1 MKIAIVAP
9 SPVPFTIGGAEL
21 LLSGMQDAINNYT
34 SHQCELIKLTTKE
47 DTFWDLIGSYYK
59 FYQLDLSHFDMV
71 ISTKYPSWMTRH
83 SNHIVYMLHPL
94 RGLYDT
100 YHLCNSCT
108 ELPDQLK
115 TGLVKEILD
124 ITEVRIGKVKDV
136 DDLFQKLFQLRS
148 EQDNYSKEI
157 FTFPGPFI
165 RKIIYFLDRWALSY
179 ENIREYFSISE
190 NVKGRQ
196 DYFPPSARVKVI
208 YPPSKIEDFEC
219 RGFEYLFTV
228 SRLDS
233 PKRIDMLIEAMRFVP
248 HDIRLKIA
256 GEGSEKTRLMELAQD
271 DARIEF
277 LGFVTENELID
288 LYANALVILF
298 VPLDEDYGYVTVEG
312 MASAKPVITTF
323 DSGGPL
329 EFVSD
334 LKTGFIVDP
343 DPKHIADKINFFVE
357 HVEEARKMGLLAN
370 EKVKNISWKNFAAK
384 LIGKRD
390 THYQRKKN
398 VLVLATYSCYPPR
411 GGGQQRLYN
420 IYSRLA
426 KKFDVTI
433 CSIVE
438 NDKEEQK
445 FILGNGLIQICVP
458 QSIEHARCQK
468 EIEGKTG
475 LNLYDILMIDLVER
489 SNAYIEK
496 VKKLADDADIIIFS
510 HPYLFMLKE
519 WLDLNEK
526 IIIYESHNVEYL
538 LKKDYVGVPYSQKV
552 FDIEKEA
559 VERSDIVFTTS
570 DEDKEYLR
578 LLYGIEQNKIL
589 VTPNGVDASK
599 IELIDQEERKWL
611 KKEVGLS
618 DRNTILFI
626 GSWHPP
632 NLEAL
637 KFIIDGIA
645 TKLPECIFLVI
656 GSIKQ
661 YYVHEYGKF
670 PKNVLTFGVV
680 DEDEKYE
687 LYKLADLAINPMFSG
702 SGTNLKM
709 LDYMSSGIPVIST
722 PTGARGLDI
731 ENGKHAL
738 ICTEDQM
745 HEKII
750 ELLNTEILRNKLRL
764 NARNIVE
771 SRYSWDRIARAII
784 IKLKEI
790 AYT

>member
-1 MKIAIVAP
+1 MKIAIIAP

-21 LLSGMQDAINNYT
+21 LFSGMQDAINNYT

-47 DTFWDLIGSYYK
+47 NTFWDLVESYYK
-59 FYQLDLSHFDMV
+59 FYQLDLSHFDMI
-71 ISTKYPSWMTRH
+71 ISTKYPSWMVRH
-83 SNHIVYMLHPL
+83 RNHIVYMVHPL

-100 YHLCNSCT
+100 YHLCNDDP
-108 ELPDQLK
+108 EVPAQLR

-124 ITEVRIGKVKDV
+124 ITEIRIRKDKNV
-136 DDLFQKLFQLRS
+136 EDLFQKLFQLRS
-148 EQDNYSKEI
+148 EQDNYTKEL

-165 RKIIYFLDRWALSY
+165 RKIIHFLDRWALSY

-190 NVKGRQ
+190 NVKKRQ

-219 RGFEYLFTV
+219 RGFEYLFTA

-233 PKRIDMLIEAMRFVP
+233 PKRIDMLIEAMKFVP
-248 HDIRLKIA
+248 HNIRLKIA
-256 GEGSEKTRLMELAQD
+256 GEGPEKARLMELAQGD
-271 DARIEF
+271 TRIEF
-277 LGFVTENELID
+277 LGFVTENELVD
-288 LYANALVILF
+288 LYANALAVLF
-298 VPLDEDYGYVTVEG
+298 VPQDEDYGYITIEA
-312 MASAKPVITTF
+312 MMSAKPVITAF

-334 LKTGFIVDP
+334 SKTGFIVDP
-343 DPKHIADKINFFVE
+343 EPKHIADKINYFVE

-370 EKVKNISWKNFAAK
+370 EKVKKISWNDFVAK
-384 LIGKRD
+384 LIGERD
-390 THYQRKKN
+390 IRSQRKKK

-433 CSIVE
+433 CSIIE

-445 FILGNGLIQICVP
+445 FILKNGLTQICIP
-458 QSIEHARCQK
+458 QSIEHARCQW

-475 LNLYDILMIDLVER
+475 LNLYDVLMIDLVER
-489 SNAYIEK
+489 SENYIKK
-496 VKKLADDADIIIFS
+496 VKKLADDADIVIFS
-510 HPYLFMLKE
+510 HPYLFVLKN
-519 WLDLNEK
+519 WVDLNEK
-526 IIIYESHNVEYL
+526 IIVYESHNVEYL
-538 LKKDYVGVPYSQKV
+538 LKKDYAGIRYSQKV

-559 VERSDIVFTTS
+559 AERSDLVFTTS
-570 DEDKEYLR
+570 DEDKEHLM
-578 LLYGIEQNKIL
+578 LLYGIARNKIL

-599 IELIDQEERKWL
+599 IELISLEEKKQL

-618 DRNTILFI
+618 DHRTILFI

-637 KFIIDGIA
+637 KFILDDI
-645 TKLPECIFLVI
+645 TSKLSDCIFLVI
-656 GSIKQ
+656 GSIKH
-661 YYVHEYGKF
+661 YYMHEYEDF
-670 PKNVLTFGVV
+670 PKNVLAFGVV

-709 LDYMSSGIPVIST
+709 LDYMSAGIPTIST

-731 ENGKHAL
+731 ENGIHAL

-745 HEKII
+745 REKII
-750 ELLNTEILRNKLRL
+750 ELMNTETLRNRLRL
-764 NARNIVE
+764 NARKLVE
-771 SRYSWDRIARAII
+771 SRYSWDKIAASII
-784 IKLKEI
+784 AKLKEI
-790 AYT
+790 A

>member
-1 MKIAIVAP
+1 MKIAIIAP

-21 LLSGMQDAINNYT
+21 LFSGMQDAINNYT

-47 DTFWDLIGSYYK
+47 NTFWDLVESYYK
-59 FYQLDLSHFDMV
+59 FYQLDLSHFDMI
-71 ISTKYPSWMTRH
+71 ISTKYPSWMVRH
-83 SNHIVYMLHPL
+83 RNHIVYMVHPL

-100 YHLCNSCT
+100 YHLCNDDP
-108 ELPDQLK
+108 EVPAQLR

-124 ITEVRIGKVKDV
+124 ITEIRIRKDKNV
-136 DDLFQKLFQLRS
+136 EDLFQKLFQLRS
-148 EQDNYSKEI
+148 EQDNYTKEL

-165 RKIIYFLDRWALSY
+165 RKIIHFLDRWALSY

-190 NVKGRQ
+190 NVKRRQ
-196 DYFPPSARVKVI
+196 DYFPPSVRVKVI

-219 RGFEYLFTV
+219 RGFEYLFTA

-233 PKRIDMLIEAMRFVP
+233 PKRIDMLIEAMKFVP
-248 HDIRLKIA
+248 HNIRLKIA
-256 GEGSEKTRLMELAQD
+256 GEGPEKARLMELAQGD
-271 DARIEF
+271 TRIEF
-277 LGFVTENELID
+277 LGFVTENELVD
-288 LYANALVILF
+288 LYANALAVLF
-298 VPLDEDYGYVTVEG
+298 VPQDEDYGYITIEA
-312 MASAKPVITTF
+312 MMSAKPVITAF

-334 LKTGFIVDP
+334 SKTGFIVDP
-343 DPKHIADKINFFVE
+343 EPKNIADKINYFVE

-370 EKVKNISWKNFAAK
+370 EKVKKISWNDFVAK
-384 LIGKRD
+384 LIGERD
-390 THYQRKKN
+390 IRSQRKKK

-433 CSIVE
+433 CSIIE

-445 FILGNGLIQICVP
+445 LILKNGLTQICIP
-458 QSIEHARCQK
+458 QSIEHARCQW

-475 LNLYDILMIDLVER
+475 LNLYDVLMIDLVER
-489 SNAYIEK
+489 SENYIEK
-496 VKKLADDADIIIFS
+496 VKKLADDADIVIFS
-510 HPYLFMLKE
+510 HPYLFVLKN
-519 WLDLNEK
+519 WVDLNEK
-526 IIIYESHNVEYL
+526 IIVYESHNVEYL
-538 LKKDYVGVPYSQKV
+538 LKKDYAGIRYSQKV

-559 VERSDIVFTTS
+559 AERSDLVFTTS
-570 DEDKEYLR
+570 DEDKEHLM
-578 LLYGIEQNKIL
+578 LLYGIARNKIL

-599 IELIDQEERKWL
+599 IELISLEEKKQL

-618 DRNTILFI
+618 DHRTILFI

-637 KFIIDGIA
+637 KFILDEI
-645 TKLPECIFLVI
+645 TSKLSDCVFLVI
-656 GSIKQ
+656 GSIKH
-661 YYVHEYGKF
+661 YYMHEYEDF
-670 PKNVLTFGVV
+670 PKNVLAFGVV

-709 LDYMSSGIPVIST
+709 LDYMSAGIPTIST

-731 ENGKHAL
+731 ENGIHAL

-745 HEKII
+745 REKII
-750 ELLNTEILRNKLRL
+750 ELMNTETLRNRLRL
-764 NARNIVE
+764 NARKLVE
-771 SRYSWDRIARAII
+771 SRYSWDKIAASII
-784 IKLKEI
+784 AKLKEI
-790 AYT
+790 A

>member
-21 LLSGMQDAINNYT
+21 LFSGMQDAINNYT

-47 DTFWDLIGSYYK
+47 NTFWDLVESYYK
-59 FYQLDLSHFDMV
+59 FYQLDLSHFDMI
-71 ISTKYPSWMTRH
+71 ISTKYPSWMVRH
-83 SNHIVYMLHPL
+83 RNHIVYMVHPL

-100 YHLCNSCT
+100 YHVCNDDP
-108 ELPDQLK
+108 EVPYQHR

-124 ITEVRIGKVKDV
+124 ITEIRIRKDKNV
-136 DDLFQKLFQLRS
+136 EDLFHKLFQLRA
-148 EQDNYSKEI
+148 EQDNYTKEL

-165 RKIIYFLDRWALSY
+165 RKIIHFLDHWALSY

-190 NVKGRQ
+190 NVKRRQ

-219 RGFEYLFTV
+219 RGFEYLFTA

-233 PKRIDMLIEAMRFVP
+233 PKRIDILIEAMKFVP
-248 HDIRLKIA
+248 HNIKLKIA
-256 GEGSEKTRLMELAQD
+256 GEGPKKTRLMELAQG

-277 LGFVTENELID
+277 LGFVTENGLVD

-298 VPLDEDYGYVTVEG
+298 VPQDEDYGYITIEG
-312 MASAKPVITTF
+312 MMSAKPVITAF

-334 LKTGFIVDP
+334 SKTGFIVDP
-343 DPKHIADKINFFVE
+343 DPKHIADKINYFVE

-370 EKVKNISWKNFAAK
+370 EKVKKISWSNFVAK
-384 LIGKRD
+384 LIGERD
-390 THYQRKKN
+390 TRSQRKKK

-426 KKFDVTI
+426 KKFDVNI
-433 CSIVE
+433 CSILE

-445 FILGNGLIQICVP
+445 LILKNGLTQICIP
-458 QSIEHARCQK
+458 QSIEHARCQW

-475 LNLYDILMIDLVER
+475 LNLYDVLMIDLVER
-489 SNAYIEK
+489 SENYIEK
-496 VKKLADDADIIIFS
+496 VKKLADDADIVIFS
-510 HPYLFMLKE
+510 HPYLFVMKN
-519 WLDLNEK
+519 WIDLNEK
-526 IIIYESHNVEYL
+526 IIVYESHNVEYL
-538 LKKDYVGVPYSQKV
+538 LKKDYAGIRYSQKV

-559 VERSDIVFTTS
+559 AERSDLVFTTS
-570 DEDKEYLR
+570 DEDKEHLM
-578 LLYGIEQNKIL
+578 LLYGIAPNKIL
-589 VTPNGVDASK
+589 VTPNGVDTSK
-599 IELIDQEERKWL
+599 IELIGLEEKKQL
-611 KKEVGLS
+611 KKEVGLA
-618 DRNTILFI
+618 DHHTILFI

-637 KFIIDGIA
+637 KFILDEI
-645 TKLPECIFLVI
+645 TSKLSDCIFLVI
-656 GSIKQ
+656 GSIKH
-661 YYVHEYGKF
+661 YYIHEYDKI
-670 PKNVLTFGVV
+670 PKNVLAFGVV

-709 LDYMSSGIPVIST
+709 LDYMSAGIPTIST
-722 PTGARGLDI
+722 LTGARGLDI
-731 ENGKHAL
+731 ESGKHAL
-738 ICTEDQM
+738 ICSEDQM
-745 HEKII
+745 SEKII
-750 ELLNTEILRNKLRL
+750 ELMNTETLRNMLRL
-764 NARNIVE
+764 NARNLVE
-771 SRYSWDRIARAII
+771 SRYSWDRIAASII
-784 IKLKEI
+784 AKLKEI
-790 AYT
+790 A

>member
-1 MKIAIVAP
+1 MKIAIIAP

-21 LLSGMQDAINNYT
+21 LFSGMQDAINNYT

-47 DTFWDLIGSYYK
+47 NTFWDLVESYYK
-59 FYQLDLSHFDMV
+59 FYQLDLSHFDMI
-71 ISTKYPSWMTRH
+71 ISTKYPSWMVRH
-83 SNHIVYMLHPL
+83 RNHIVYMVHPL

-100 YHLCNSCT
+100 YHLCNDDP
-108 ELPDQLK
+108 EVPAQLR

-124 ITEVRIGKVKDV
+124 ITEIRIRKDKNV
-136 DDLFQKLFQLRS
+136 EDLFQKLFQLRS
-148 EQDNYSKEI
+148 EQDNYTKEL

-165 RKIIYFLDRWALSY
+165 RKIIHILDSWALSY

-190 NVKGRQ
+190 NVKRRQ

-219 RGFEYLFTV
+219 RGFEYLFTA

-233 PKRIDMLIEAMRFVP
+233 PKRIDMLIEAMKFVP
-248 HDIRLKIA
+248 HNIRLKIA
-256 GEGSEKTRLMELAQD
+256 GEGPEKARLMELAQGD
-271 DARIEF
+271 TRIEF
-277 LGFVTENELID
+277 LGFVTENGLVD
-288 LYANALVILF
+288 LYANALAILF
-298 VPLDEDYGYVTVEG
+298 VPQDEDYGYITIEG
-312 MASAKPVITTF
+312 MMSAKPVITAF

-334 LKTGFIVDP
+334 SKTGFIVDP
-343 DPKHIADKINFFVE
+343 DPKHIADKINYFVE

-370 EKVKNISWKNFAAK
+370 EKVKNISWNNFVAK
-384 LIGKRD
+384 LIGERD
-390 THYQRKKN
+390 TRSHRKKK

-433 CSIVE
+433 CSIIE

-445 FILGNGLIQICVP
+445 LILKNGLTQICIP
-458 QSIEHARCQK
+458 QSIEHARCQW

-475 LNLYDILMIDLVER
+475 LNLYDVLMIDLVER
-489 SNAYIEK
+489 SENYIKK
-496 VKKLADDADIIIFS
+496 VKKLADDADIVIFS
-510 HPYLFMLKE
+510 HPYLFVLKN
-519 WLDLNEK
+519 WVDLNEK
-526 IIIYESHNVEYL
+526 IIVYESHNVEYL
-538 LKKDYVGVPYSQKV
+538 LKKDYAGIRYSQKV

-559 VERSDIVFTTS
+559 AERSDLVFTTS
-570 DEDKEYLR
+570 DEDKEHLM
-578 LLYGIEQNKIL
+578 LLYGIARNKIL

-599 IELIDQEERKWL
+599 IELISLEEKKQL

-618 DRNTILFI
+618 DHRTILFI

-637 KFIIDGIA
+637 KFILDEI
-645 TKLPECIFLVI
+645 TSKLSDCVFLVI
-656 GSIKQ
+656 GSIKH
-661 YYVHEYGKF
+661 YYMHEYEDF
-670 PKNVLTFGVV
+670 PKNVLAFGVV

-709 LDYMSSGIPVIST
+709 LDYMSAGIPTIST

-731 ENGKHAL
+731 ENGIHAL

-745 HEKII
+745 REKII
-750 ELLNTEILRNKLRL
+750 ELMNTETLRNMLRL
-764 NARNIVE
+764 NARKLVE
-771 SRYSWDRIARAII
+771 SRYSWDKIAASII
-784 IKLKEI
+784 AKLKEI
-790 AYT
+790 A

>member
-1 MKIAIVAP
+1 MKIAIIAP

-21 LLSGMQDAINNYT
+21 LFSGMQDAINNYT

-47 DTFWDLIGSYYK
+47 NTFWDLVESYYK
-59 FYQLDLSHFDMV
+59 FYQLDLSHFDMI
-71 ISTKYPSWMTRH
+71 ISTKYPSWMVRH
-83 SNHIVYMLHPL
+83 RNHIVYMVHPL

-100 YHLCNSCT
+100 YHLCNDDP
-108 ELPDQLK
+108 EVPAQLR

-124 ITEVRIGKVKDV
+124 ITEIRIRKDKNV
-136 DDLFQKLFQLRS
+136 EDLFQKLFQLRS
-148 EQDNYSKEI
+148 EQDNYTKEL

-165 RKIIYFLDRWALSY
+165 RKIIHFLDRWALSY

-190 NVKGRQ
+190 NVKKRQ

-219 RGFEYLFTV
+219 RGFEYLFTA

-233 PKRIDMLIEAMRFVP
+233 PKRIDMLIEAMKFVP
-248 HDIRLKIA
+248 HNIRLKIA
-256 GEGSEKTRLMELAQD
+256 GEGPEKARLMELAQGD
-271 DARIEF
+271 TRIEF
-277 LGFVTENELID
+277 LGFVTENELVD
-288 LYANALVILF
+288 LYANALAVLF
-298 VPLDEDYGYVTVEG
+298 VPQDEDYGYITIEA
-312 MASAKPVITTF
+312 MMSAKPVITAF

-334 LKTGFIVDP
+334 SKTGFIVDP
-343 DPKHIADKINFFVE
+343 EPKHIADKINYFVE

-370 EKVKNISWKNFAAK
+370 EKVKKISWNDFVAK
-384 LIGKRD
+384 LIGERD
-390 THYQRKKN
+390 IRSQRKKK

-433 CSIVE
+433 CSIIE

-445 FILGNGLIQICVP
+445 LILKNGLTQICIP
-458 QSIEHARCQK
+458 QSIEHARCQW

-475 LNLYDILMIDLVER
+475 LNLYDVLMIDLVER
-489 SNAYIEK
+489 SENYIKK
-496 VKKLADDADIIIFS
+496 VKKLADDADIVIFS
-510 HPYLFMLKE
+510 HPYLFVLKN
-519 WLDLNEK
+519 WVDLNEK
-526 IIIYESHNVEYL
+526 IIVYESHNVEYL
-538 LKKDYVGVPYSQKV
+538 LKKDYAGIRYSQKV

-559 VERSDIVFTTS
+559 AERSDLVFTTS
-570 DEDKEYLR
+570 DEDKEHLM
-578 LLYGIEQNKIL
+578 LLYGIARNKIL

-599 IELIDQEERKWL
+599 IELISLEEKKQL

-618 DRNTILFI
+618 DHRTILFI

-637 KFIIDGIA
+637 KFILDEI
-645 TKLPECIFLVI
+645 TSKLSDCVFLVI
-656 GSIKQ
+656 GSIKH
-661 YYVHEYGKF
+661 YYMHEYEDF
-670 PKNVLTFGVV
+670 PKNVLAFGVV

-709 LDYMSSGIPVIST
+709 LDYMSAGIPTIST

-731 ENGKHAL
+731 ENGIHAL

-745 HEKII
+745 REKII
-750 ELLNTEILRNKLRL
+750 ELMNTETLRNRLRL
-764 NARNIVE
+764 NARKLVE
-771 SRYSWDRIARAII
+771 SRYSWDKIAASII
-784 IKLKEI
+784 AKLKEI
-790 AYT
+790 A

>member
-1 MKIAIVAP
+1 MKIAIIAP

-21 LLSGMQDAINNYT
+21 LFSGMQDAINNYT

-47 DTFWDLIGSYYK
+47 NTFWDLVESYYK
-59 FYQLDLSHFDMV
+59 FYQLDLSHFDMI
-71 ISTKYPSWMTRH
+71 ISTKYPSWMVRH
-83 SNHIVYMLHPL
+83 RNHIVYMVHPL

-100 YHLCNSCT
+100 YHLCNDDP
-108 ELPDQLK
+108 EVPAQLR

-124 ITEVRIGKVKDV
+124 ITEIRIRKDKNV
-136 DDLFQKLFQLRS
+136 EDLFQKLFQLRS
-148 EQDNYSKEI
+148 EQDNYTKEL

-165 RKIIYFLDRWALSY
+165 RKIIHFLDRWALSY

-190 NVKGRQ
+190 NVKKRQ

-219 RGFEYLFTV
+219 RGFEYLFTA

-233 PKRIDMLIEAMRFVP
+233 PKRIDMLIEAMKFVP
-248 HDIRLKIA
+248 HNIRLKIA
-256 GEGSEKTRLMELAQD
+256 GEGPEKARLMELAQGD
-271 DARIEF
+271 TRIEF
-277 LGFVTENELID
+277 LGFVTENELVD
-288 LYANALVILF
+288 LYANALAVLF
-298 VPLDEDYGYVTVEG
+298 VPQDEDYGYITIEA
-312 MASAKPVITTF
+312 MMSAKPVITAF

-334 LKTGFIVDP
+334 SKTGFIVDP
-343 DPKHIADKINFFVE
+343 EPKHIADKINYFVE

-370 EKVKNISWKNFAAK
+370 EKVKKISWNDFVAK
-384 LIGKRD
+384 LIGERD
-390 THYQRKKN
+390 IRSQRKKK

-433 CSIVE
+433 CSIIE

-445 FILGNGLIQICVP
+445 LILKNGLTQICIP
-458 QSIEHARCQK
+458 QSIEHARCQW

-475 LNLYDILMIDLVER
+475 LNLYDVLMIDLVER
-489 SNAYIEK
+489 SENYIEK
-496 VKKLADDADIIIFS
+496 VKKLADDADIVIFS
-510 HPYLFMLKE
+510 HPYLFVLKN
-519 WLDLNEK
+519 WVDLNEK
-526 IIIYESHNVEYL
+526 IIVYESHNVEYL
-538 LKKDYVGVPYSQKV
+538 LKKDYAGIRYSQKV

-559 VERSDIVFTTS
+559 AERSDLVFTTS
-570 DEDKEYLR
+570 DEDKEHLM
-578 LLYGIEQNKIL
+578 LLYGIARNKIL

-599 IELIDQEERKWL
+599 IELISLEEKKQL

-618 DRNTILFI
+618 DHRTILFI

-637 KFIIDGIA
+637 KFILDEI
-645 TKLPECIFLVI
+645 TSKLSDCVFLVI
-656 GSIKQ
+656 GSIKH
-661 YYVHEYGKF
+661 YYMHEYEDF
-670 PKNVLTFGVV
+670 PKNVLAFGVV

-709 LDYMSSGIPVIST
+709 LDYMSAGIPTIST

-731 ENGKHAL
+731 ENGIHAL

-745 HEKII
+745 REKII
-750 ELLNTEILRNKLRL
+750 ELMNTETLRNRLRL
-764 NARNIVE
+764 NARKLVE
-771 SRYSWDRIARAII
+771 SRYSWDKIAASII
-784 IKLKEI
+784 AKLKEI
-790 AYT
+790 A

>member
-1 MKIAIVAP
+1 MKIAIIAP

-21 LLSGMQDAINNYT
+21 LFSGMQDAINNYT

-47 DTFWDLIGSYYK
+47 NTFWDLVESYYK
-59 FYQLDLSHFDMV
+59 FYQLDLSHFDMI
-71 ISTKYPSWMTRH
+71 ISTKYPSWMVRH
-83 SNHIVYMLHPL
+83 RNHIVYMVHPL

-100 YHLCNSCT
+100 YHLCNDDP
-108 ELPDQLK
+108 EVPAQLR

-124 ITEVRIGKVKDV
+124 ITEIRIRKDKNV
-136 DDLFQKLFQLRS
+136 EDLFQKLFQLRS
-148 EQDNYSKEI
+148 EQDNYTKEL

-165 RKIIYFLDRWALSY
+165 RKIIHFLDRWALSY

-190 NVKGRQ
+190 NVKRRQ
-196 DYFPPSARVKVI
+196 DYFPPSVRVKVI

-219 RGFEYLFTV
+219 RGFEYLFTA

-233 PKRIDMLIEAMRFVP
+233 PKRIDMLIEAMKFVP
-248 HDIRLKIA
+248 HNIRLKIA
-256 GEGSEKTRLMELAQD
+256 GEGPEKARLMELAQGD
-271 DARIEF
+271 TRIEF
-277 LGFVTENELID
+277 LGFVTENELVD
-288 LYANALVILF
+288 LYANALAVLF
-298 VPLDEDYGYVTVEG
+298 VPQDEDYGYITIEA
-312 MASAKPVITTF
+312 MMSAKPVITAF

-334 LKTGFIVDP
+334 SKTGFIVDP
-343 DPKHIADKINFFVE
+343 EPKNIADKINYFVE

-370 EKVKNISWKNFAAK
+370 EKVKKISWNDFVAK
-384 LIGKRD
+384 LIGERD
-390 THYQRKKN
+390 IRSQRKKK

-433 CSIVE
+433 CSIIE

-445 FILGNGLIQICVP
+445 LILKNGLTQICIP
-458 QSIEHARCQK
+458 QSIEHARCQW

-475 LNLYDILMIDLVER
+475 LNLYDVLMIDLVER
-489 SNAYIEK
+489 SENYIEK
-496 VKKLADDADIIIFS
+496 VKKLADDADIVIFS
-510 HPYLFMLKE
+510 HPYLFVLKN
-519 WLDLNEK
+519 WVDLNEK
-526 IIIYESHNVEYL
+526 SIVYESHNVEYL
-538 LKKDYVGVPYSQKV
+538 LKKDYAGIRYSQKV

-559 VERSDIVFTTS
+559 AERSDLVFTTS
-570 DEDKEYLR
+570 DEDKEHLM
-578 LLYGIEQNKIL
+578 LLYGIARNKIL

-599 IELIDQEERKWL
+599 IELISLEEKKQL

-618 DRNTILFI
+618 DHRTILFI

-637 KFIIDGIA
+637 KFILDEI
-645 TKLPECIFLVI
+645 TSKLSDCVFLVI
-656 GSIKQ
+656 GSIKH
-661 YYVHEYGKF
+661 YYMHEYEDF
-670 PKNVLTFGVV
+670 PKNVLAFGVV

-709 LDYMSSGIPVIST
+709 LDYMSAGIPTIST

-731 ENGKHAL
+731 ENGIHAL

-745 HEKII
+745 REKII
-750 ELLNTEILRNKLRL
+750 ELMNTETLRNRLRL
-764 NARNIVE
+764 NARKLVE
-771 SRYSWDRIARAII
+771 SRYSWDKIAASII
-784 IKLKEI
+784 AKLKEI
-790 AYT
+790 A